1 MGMTHVAWVR
11 DFSRT
16 HGGARLVLYALS
28 SRADDKTNKAFPSV
42 TTLAKDAGLHRTN
55 VFLAVAELEE
65 MQEITCERRK
75 GRSTIYTLTMGEPVV
90 QHYQSQNTTSS
101 AALPVAEHYPSQ
113 NTTKGVAEHY
123 QTSSEALPIKSFKD
137 YKGEK
142 IDISSDVDLVADET
156 AQETQADPASDAA
169 YKAQSETWVD
179 PNPITAVALWNMIK
193 AESKIS
199 LTSGVDLHIQR
210 TQAIAFDGDVLRVT
224 VPSEYAFAMLTSTRM
239 QAAMD
244 RYAVSMGRR
253 PLTVR
258 FEMEEEYQT
267 LDVLLGVNR

>member
-1 MGMTHVAWVR
+1 MSMTHVAWVR

-16 HGGARLVLYALS
+16 HGGARLVLWALA
-28 SRADDKTNKAFPSV
+28 SRADEKTNEAFPSV

-90 QHYQSQNTTSS
+90 QHYQSQSTTSS

-113 NTTKGVAEHY
+113 NTTKVVAEHY
-123 QTSSEALPIKSFKD
+123 QTSSVALPIKSFKD

-142 IDISSDVDLVADET
+142 IDISPDVDLVADET
-156 AQETQADPASDAA
+156 AQTTQTDDDA
-169 YKAQSETWVD
+169 YKRQSPTWVD
-179 PNPITAVALWNMIK
+179 PNPITAAALWNAIQT
-193 AESKIS
+193 ECGLS
-199 LTSGVDLHIQR
+199 LTNGVLHHVLQ
-210 TQAIAFDGDVLRVT
+210 TQAIGFEGDALRVRVT
-224 VPSEYAFAMLTSTRM
+224 SIFAFEALKGARL

-244 RYAVSMGRR
+244 RYAHSLAGR

-258 FEMEEEYQT
+258 FELQEHESE
-267 LDVLLGVNR
+267 LLRVNR